1 MKVIVLAHDRD
12 NHTAPIRWAL
22 QQAGREVEC
31 WPGLASTP
39 ERQASISFGEEIRL
53 SLGPVSVNPGDVV
66 WVRRPQAAKHN
77 PNVSPEDKNFAE
89 GEYRWFSLSLL
100 YMLET
105 LPIRVVNPYSSSRF
119 INNKAVQL
127 VLARNCGMKVPYTL
141 MTNSSAAVKDFVHDG
156 HKTICK
162 SFFPH
167 IWTREG
173 SKNLAVT
180 ETFEIT
186 QAMLPHNDE
195 VLTYA
200 PAIYQEM
207 IVKTFDVRTV
217 LLGNNVYS
225 YALRNPNGSLDWRQD
240 AGQGIVQVEPI
251 ETPAAVERGLI
262 EFARQSGIGYGSFDF
277 AIDDQ
282 NQWWYLEVNEGGQ
295 FLWLDEFYPAAHLQE
310 KFLAFLLL
318 PSGATKAQLE
328 AMQDEFPSW
337 KDYVN
342 APSSKLY
349 REHVEDGATFVSVEP

>member
-22 QQAGREVEC
+22 QQAGRQVEC

-39 ERQASISFGEEIRL
+39 EQQASISFGDEIRL

-77 PNVSPEDKNFAE
+77 PNVSEADRKFAE

-127 VLARNCGMKVPYTL
+127 VLARNCGMDVPHTL
-141 MTNSSAAVKDFVHDG
+141 MTNSPSAVKDFVHDG
-156 HKTICK
+156 HRTICK

-180 ETFEIT
+180 ETFEIKA
-186 QAMLPHNDE
+186 AMLPHNDE

-217 LLGNNVYS
+217 LMGSNVYS

-240 AGQGIVQVEPI
+240 AGQGMVQVEPI

-262 EFARQSGIGYGSFDF
+262 EFAKQSGISYGSFDF
-277 AIDDQ
+277 AIDDR
-282 NQWWYLEVNEGGQ
+282 NKWWYLEVNEGGQ
-295 FLWLDEFYPAAHLQE
+295 FLWLDQFYPDAHLQE
-310 KFLAFLLL
+310 KFLAFLVS
-318 PSGATKAQLE
+318 PAGATKAQLE

-337 KDYVN
+337 KNYVDE
-342 APSSKLY
+342 PSSKLY